1 MVTHDVDEA
10 LFLSDRVVMMTNGPA
25 ARVGDILPIPFVRP
39 RRRADVLEHP
49 NYFRLRETLT
59 SFLEDQELG
68 PAPQEAEE
76 PLPAATAMQAPS
88 VAASVG

>member
-1 MVTHDVDEA
+1 
-10 LFLSDRVVMMTNGPA
+10 MMTNGPA
-25 ARVGDILPIPFVRP
+25 ARVGGILPIPFVRP

-68 PAPQEAEE
+68 PAPRDADQS
-76 PLPAATAMQAPS
+76 LPAATATQAPP
-88 VAASVG
+88 VAVSVG